1 MANFNARVDELMRLD
16 DIFCPRINAMSS
28 VFSIALLDGVD
39 YRQEYSKWVQLK
51 MKVFPELLTRLPCSN
66 TNRAAIIFPV
76 LKVEQRQKSIAKR
89 KVKVGVISSFF
100 KPDSS
105 IWGNFGHMVRG
116 LQKDWRLDVSMVY
129 YRAVPVSGRT
139 KPCR

>member
-1 MANFNARVDELMRLD
+1 MNSTEERKIMANFNARVDELMRLD

-28 VFSIALLDGVD
+28 VFSIAYYWDGVD

-51 MKVFPELLTRLPCSN
+51 MKVFPELAYASPMLKYEQSGDYLSSAQS
-66 TNRAAIIFPV
+66 RA
-76 LKVEQRQKSIAKR
+76 RQKSITKR

-105 IWGNFGHMVRG
+105 ICLLYTSPSPRDKRQSRMP
-116 LQKDWRLDVSMVY
+116 SS
-129 YRAVPVSGRT
+129 A
-139 KPCR
+139 